1 MANRFQIKRTTTS
14 GRTPNTTSSGNT
26 TYIAAG
32 ELAINLTDDKLF
44 SSDGTNLIEV
54 GSNLSSL
61 SVTGNVGIGT
71 ASPAT
76 KLAVVGGIAG
86 TAGLNIS
93 GNGWGVLPYVANSV
107 VIDNNTGESRFF
119 ATGADASTHGK
130 HLFYTGTTNGTAL
143 ERMRIDSAGNI
154 GIGNTTPT
162 VKLAISSTDAILI
175 PVGTTA
181 QRPTGAIGYM
191 RFNSNSTEYEG
202 YNGNTWSSV
211 GTASNGLVINAATVI
226 ANSTVGVGY
235 NAMSVGPIT
244 IANGVSVSI
253 SSGQRWLVF

>member
-1 MANRFQIKRTTTS
+1 MANRFQIKRTTTT

-44 SSDGTNLIEV
+44 SSDGTNLIEI
-54 GSNLSSL
+54 GSNLTSL

-71 ASPAT
+71 TTPTVKLEIKDAVTDGFTPSLRITRTSASLNDQF
-76 KLAVVGGIAG
+76 LA
-86 TAGLNIS
+86 
-93 GNGWGVLPYVANSV
+93 
-107 VIDNNTGESRFF
+107 FF
-119 ATGADASTHGK
+119 TGAAVDGQIGRLKNSDDLLFGFSNSTSFSEK
-130 HLFYTGTTNGTAL
+130 
-143 ERMRIDSAGNI
+143 MRLAANGNI
-154 GIGNTTPT
+154 GIGNTTPI

-181 QRPTGAIGYM
+181 QRPTGAIGYI

-226 ANSTVGVGY
+226 ANSTIGVGY